1 MYETRKGNF
10 VVILTGVLII
20 TLLGVGILGFLK
32 MDADNV
38 HSHDLVTI
46 ESLNQQ
52 IEGLNSEVNRLQEAL
67 ATAQNENIELVSTNE
82 ANMMLITNLEKTL
95 DMVYLELEELE
106 QMYIEQVNI
115 NNGWDMILDN
125 VE

>member
-95 DMVYLELEELE
+95 DMVYLELQEIE

>member
-82 ANMMLITNLEKTL
+82 ANMMYITKIESTI
-95 DMVYLELEELE
+95 DMVLLELEELE